1 MSTEDD
7 LPPRTFEPVD
17 DPAARPRKSRR
28 TVRVIMV
35 DEDDRTLLFRDSD
48 PGAPGTTWWVQ
59 PGGGID
65 PGETYQQ
72 TAVREVAEET
82 GYDLDPA
89 QLRGPLA
96 ERHVV
101 HGYSDQVIDQDEVF
115 FLAHVTHFELDLS
128 GHTEEER
135 LTLLDHRW
143 WRRDEVAATAEI
155 IWPDNLLLLWAVADE
170 PERWPLQLGA
180 MEESTVPDVG

>member
-7 LPPRTFEPVD
+7 LPPRTFEAVD
-17 DPAARPRKSRR
+17 DPAQRPRKTRS

-35 DEDDRTLLFRDSD
+35 DEDDRTLMFRDSD
-48 PGAPGTTWWVQ
+48 PGAPGLTWWVQ
-59 PGGGID
+59 PGGGVD
-65 PGETYQQ
+65 AGETYEQ

-82 GYDLDPA
+82 GYVLDPIH
-89 QLRGPLA
+89 LFGPIA

-115 FLAHVTHFELDLS
+115 YLGRVTHFELDLS

-143 WRRDEVAATAEI
+143 WSRDDVARTDEV
-155 IWPDNLLLLWAVADE
+155 IWPHNLLDLWAAAED
-170 PERWPLQLGA
+170 PSSWPLPLGA
-180 MEESTVPDVG
+180 MEESTVPDAR